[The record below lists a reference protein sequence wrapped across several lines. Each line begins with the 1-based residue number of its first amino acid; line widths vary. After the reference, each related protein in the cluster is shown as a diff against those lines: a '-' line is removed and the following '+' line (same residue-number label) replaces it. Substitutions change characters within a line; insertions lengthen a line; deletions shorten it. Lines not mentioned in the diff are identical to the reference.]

1 MIKKSST
8 RLFIALAA
16 ALVAGLA
23 VAQSQVAL
31 SPTAP
36 DSYVVQKGD
45 TLWGISGKFL
55 RDPWRWPE
63 VWQMNK
69 AQIRDPHWIYP
80 GDVVVLDRT
89 TGRLSLQRTG
99 AVTGGPVRVSPQV
112 RMEPTAEAIP
122 SIPQSA
128 IEPWLDRPLVI
139 EKGGLDGAPRIVATQ
154 EGRYNLGAGARA
166 YVAGLENAPADQLL
180 QIYRQGGP
188 LLDPQT
194 RAVLGYEAVYL
205 GTAKIVKPG
214 NPTTVRIVSSVQ
226 EVGPGDR
233 LLPIGKPGIVN
244 YVPRAP
250 TSDIDARVIAIYG
263 DRGDDRGLLAQY
275 SPALAV
281 RRSATDLAGYDMRR
295 EGGPMNI
302 VSINRGARDG
312 VEVGDV
318 LALARDAT
326 VKFERSVGPWYLGTD
341 APPAVQ
347 LPEERYGLLFVFRVF
362 DNVSYGLVMRADRPL
377 MPGDVAMKP

>member
-1 MIKKSST
+1 
-8 RLFIALAA
+8 
-16 ALVAGLA
+16 
-23 VAQSQVAL
+23 
-31 SPTAP
+31 
-36 DSYVVQKGD
+36 VVQKGD

-80 GDVVVLDRT
+80 GDVIVLDRA
-89 TGRLSLQRTG
+89 TGRLSLQRNGRLATG
-99 AVTGGPVRVSPQV
+99 NVRLSPQV
-112 RMEPTAEAIP
+112 RGERTEQAIS

-139 EKGGLDGAPRIVATQ
+139 EKGGLDDAPKIVATQ

-166 YVAGLENAPADQLL
+166 YVAGLEDVPVDQML

-205 GTAKIVKPG
+205 GTARVLKPG
-214 NPTTVRIVSSVQ
+214 NPTTVQIVSSVQ

-233 LLPIGKPGIVN
+233 LLPIGKPAIVN
-244 YVPRAP
+244 FVPRAP
-250 TSDIDARVIAIYG
+250 SANIDARVVAIYG

-281 RRSATDLAGYDMRR
+281 KRSANDLAGYDMRR

-326 VKFERSVGPWYLGTD
+326 VKFDRSVGPWYLGTD

-362 DNVSYGLVMRADRPL
+362 DNVAYGLVVRADRPL

>member
-1 MIKKSST
+1 MFKKSST

-23 VAQSQVAL
+23 GAQSRVAM

-80 GDVVVLDRT
+80 GDVIVLDRA
-89 TGRLSLQRTG
+89 TGRLSLQRNG
-99 AVTGGPVRVSPQV
+99 RLANGNVRLSPHV
-112 RMEPTAEAIP
+112 RGERTEQAIS

-139 EKGGLDGAPRIVATQ
+139 ERGGLDDAPKIVATQ

-166 YVAGLENAPADQLL
+166 YVAGLEDVPVDQML

-205 GTAKIVKPG
+205 GTARVLKPG
-214 NPTTVRIVSSVQ
+214 NPTTVQIVSSVQ

-233 LLPIGKPGIVN
+233 LLPTGKPAIVN
-244 YVPRAP
+244 FVPRAP
-250 TSDIDARVIAIYG
+250 SANIDARVIAIYG

-281 RRSATDLAGYDMRR
+281 KRSANDIYGYDSRR
-295 EGGPMNI
+295 EGGPMNV

-362 DNVSYGLVMRADRPL
+362 DNVAYGLVVRADRPL

>member
-1 MIKKSST
+1 MFKKSST

-23 VAQSQVAL
+23 VAQSRVAL

-80 GDVVVLDRT
+80 GDVIVLDRA
-89 TGRLSLQRTG
+89 TGRLSLQRNG
-99 AVTGGPVRVSPQV
+99 RPANGNVRLSPQV
-112 RMEPTAEAIP
+112 RGERTEPAIS

-139 EKGGLDGAPRIVATQ
+139 EKGGLDDAPKIVATQ

-166 YVAGLENAPADQLL
+166 YVAGLEDMPVDQML

-205 GTAKIVKPG
+205 GTARVVKPG
-214 NPTTVRIVSSVQ
+214 DPTTVQIVSSVQ

-250 TSDIDARVIAIYG
+250 SADIDARVIAIYG

-281 RRSATDLAGYDMRR
+281 RRSANDLYGYDMRR
-295 EGGPMNI
+295 EGGPMSV

-326 VKFERSVGPWYLGTD
+326 VKFDRSVGPWYLGTD

-362 DNVSYGLVMRADRPL
+362 DNVAYGLVVRADRPL